1 MAENMLLNSPHLLQK
16 LSLSPV
22 MLRLMQEAVKPEP
35 DFDVLAETL
44 RMDPALATTVLNL
57 VNSAFY
63 SLPQKVTD
71 LSRAALV
78 LGSREILKIAV
89 SMTLHKDLES
99 GFPDCHYDFY
109 PDWRLIVWS
118 AIAAEMLASRL
129 CPRQADQAYLCAL
142 LKDVS
147 LLFLRCAAKD
157 LLPNP
162 DQKDRITVLAAG
174 QLEREE
180 NAWGMHHAALSQML
194 LTRWG
199 IPAVMCQ
206 SIRQHHAVDSLTDL
220 DPLTQ
225 AVVLATQW
233 SEMELGHSSGPFS
246 VVQFEV
252 LLRGILGLGER
263 EVDALRSECLEK
275 FRSMLDSLGI
285 GEGDGKRA
293 YYRHSVKLM
302 QGYCFLSMD
311 LFTAEGGLGSVAN
324 VVGKHIKLNWDVKS
338 WDLALRSPHGDTY
351 SLFHLTPQGSMEH
364 DPGAYTE
371 GRLPWRIK
379 RKGLELTS
387 SGKRLGELRLDE
399 AGMPQE
405 ELDNLS
411 LYLRFLS
418 QGFEYYCARQAV
430 LEEKALAFDKI
441 PIGVA
446 RLDGSGLVAEAN
458 QRFADILAL
467 DGPAKGQGMTALLAQ
482 SMPLGTVADMESF
495 LADPARTHFGRI
507 AYLQLPGPDGTR
519 ADACL
524 YLSAHR
530 VDETRE
536 NDTAGPG
543 VLVLLEDLHELS
555 EIEVQTMRR
564 KDMLER
570 LVGSMQELVLTLDAD
585 GIVRFCSR
593 QELDMVGQDF
603 FKRFSPG
610 PGSVAD
616 WSAEILSGARSG
628 AGQQGAGQQG
638 AGQQGS
644 GAPSSATGSPAEGT
658 MPGAPLE
665 GVLKTPGDAELPYE
679 FSLAPLGGKAG
690 AAREYLAVGRD
701 MTQLRRLE
709 AKLKMRALFDSLTGL
724 FNHYQF
730 HTTLEREVTR
740 SRRTGRSLGMI
751 FCDLDRFKAVN
762 DEKGHLAGDAILKQV
777 GGLLLRV
784 VRQGMDYPC
793 RYGGDEFAVIVT
805 EVTQERLRAI
815 AERILADIRAQFQGL
830 VTASI
835 GVSMLVEGDTPETL
849 LGRVDRLAYA
859 SKKTGGDALSEG

>member
-1 MAENMLLNSPHLLQK
+1 M
-16 LSLSPV
+16 
-22 MLRLMQEAVKPEP
+22 
-35 DFDVLAETL
+35 
-44 RMDPALATTVLNL
+44 
-57 VNSAFY
+57 
-63 SLPQKVTD
+63 
-71 LSRAALV
+71 
-78 LGSREILKIAV
+78 
-89 SMTLHKDLES
+89 
-99 GFPDCHYDFY
+99 
-109 PDWRLIVWS
+109 
-118 AIAAEMLASRL
+118 
-129 CPRQADQAYLCAL
+129 
-142 LKDVS
+142 
-147 LLFLRCAAKD
+147 
-157 LLPNP
+157 
-162 DQKDRITVLAAG
+162 
-174 QLEREE
+174 
-180 NAWGMHHAALSQML
+180 
-194 LTRWG
+194 
-199 IPAVMCQ
+199 
-206 SIRQHHAVDSLTDL
+206 
-220 DPLTQ
+220 
-225 AVVLATQW
+225 
-233 SEMELGHSSGPFS
+233 
-246 VVQFEV
+246 
-252 LLRGILGLGER
+252 
-263 EVDALRSECLEK
+263 
-275 FRSMLDSLGI
+275 
-285 GEGDGKRA
+285 
-293 YYRHSVKLM
+293 
-302 QGYCFLSMD
+302 
-311 LFTAEGGLGSVAN
+311 
-324 VVGKHIKLNWDVKS
+324 
-338 WDLALRSPHGDTY
+338 
-351 SLFHLTPQGSMEH
+351 
-364 DPGAYTE
+364 
-371 GRLPWRIK
+371 
-379 RKGLELTS
+379 
-387 SGKRLGELRLDE
+387 
-399 AGMPQE
+399 
-405 ELDNLS
+405 
-411 LYLRFLS
+411 
-418 QGFEYYCARQAV
+418 

-446 RLDGSGLVAEAN
+446 RLDGAGLVAEAN

-467 DGPAKGQGMTALLAQ
+467 EGPAKGQGMTALLAQ

-495 LADPARTHFGRI
+495 LADPARSHFGRI
-507 AYLQLPGPDGTR
+507 AYLQLPGPDGTKT
-519 ADACL
+519 DACL

-530 VDETRE
+530 VAETKE

-543 VLVLLEDLHELS
+543 VLVLLEDLRELS

-603 FKRFSPG
+603 FQRFSPG

-628 AGQQGAGQQG
+628 
-638 AGQQGS
+638 S
-644 GAPSSATGSPAEGT
+644 APPVEDPLA
-658 MPGAPLE
+658 GAPLE

-679 FSLAPLGGKAG
+679 FSLAPLGGKPG